1 MARPKKKTVDY
12 FPHACNHG
20 QTIFILEQVYKELGY
35 SFWFKL
41 LEMLG
46 STDNHVLDYNNPR
59 TQRFLQAKTFTEPLI
74 CEKLLNLLAE
84 LEAIDQE
91 LWQNRIIWCQKFV
104 DGISDVYKNRRVEIP
119 IKPNNYEQKQPQL
132 DISTPKLQ
140 TETHKVKYSKVKE
153 SKVNN
158 ITPLKIK
165 KLDELQEKKG
175 EILNKMTL

>member
-1 MARPKKKTVDY
+1 
-12 FPHACNHG
+12 
-20 QTIFILEQVYKELGY
+20 
-35 SFWFKL
+35 
-41 LEMLG
+41 
-46 STDNHVLDYNNPR
+46 
-59 TQRFLQAKTFTEPLI
+59 
-74 CEKLLNLLAE
+74 LLAE